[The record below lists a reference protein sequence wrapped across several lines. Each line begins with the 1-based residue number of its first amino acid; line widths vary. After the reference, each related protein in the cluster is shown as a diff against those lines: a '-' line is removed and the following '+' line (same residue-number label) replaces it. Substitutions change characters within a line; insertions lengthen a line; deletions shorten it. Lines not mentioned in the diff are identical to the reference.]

1 MWQTGPG
8 YGYEH
13 HMQRAAVFNMPMV
26 TRINR
31 DYPIGPILGYIG
43 FADGVSQV
51 PVSIVDFA
59 LLFVGWFTGR
69 LVRMG
74 DW

>member
-13 HMQRAAVFNMPMV
+13 YMQKAAVFNMPTV
-26 TRINR
+26 TRINP
-31 DYPIGPILGYIG
+31 DYLGLILGYIG
-43 FADGVSQV
+43 FAGVSPV

-59 LLFVGWFTGR
+59 LLFVFG
-69 LVRMG
+69 
-74 DW
+74 